1 MWFLAWREIRH
12 SRVRFGLLA
21 TLVALVAYLVFVMTG
36 LAVGLGEASV
46 SGLRHLPA
54 DQLVFASNVQRS
66 LDRSDLPGDL
76 GTRLTAAG
84 ARTATPVGFSMANL
98 AAGEDVVSVG
108 LLGWP
113 TTGSTAGGQ
122 PSTPAPGG
130 AAGRA
135 APGWDGTGL
144 LLDRSA
150 ADKGL
155 RVGQTVR
162 VQPGGVELTV
172 SGFADLGTYSHT
184 PMAYVP
190 LTTWQQIR
198 RTPDRVSAY
207 LIEGHVGI
215 EGATGK
221 KDVAGAEGKV
231 RGVPGAEAVDLD
243 TAITSVPSYAAE
255 TGTVNLIRS
264 FLYAGAALLIG
275 TVFWILTLQKEGSL
289 AVLRATGA
297 RRGLLLGSYLMEV
310 LVTLG
315 AGVAVSA
322 GAAFASAALLPA
334 GVFLLT
340 VGDTLGAAA
349 LLTVLALLGSLVSMR
364 RLLTVDPLLSLGRSV

>member
-66 LDRSDLPGDL
+66 IDRSDLPADL
-76 GTRLTAAG
+76 GGRLTAAG
-84 ARTATPVGFSMANL
+84 ARSATPIGFSMANL
-98 AAGEDVVSVG
+98 AAGDDVVSVG

-113 TTGSTAGGQ
+113 TATKS
-122 PSTPAPGG
+122 
-130 AAGRA
+130 

-155 RVGQTVR
+155 RLGQTVR

-172 SGFADLGTYSHT
+172 TGFADLGTYSHT

-190 LTTWQQIR
+190 LSTWQQIR

-207 LIEGHVGI
+207 LVDGHVG
-215 EGATGK
+215 A
-221 KDVAGAEGKV
+221 
-231 RGVPGAEAVDLD
+231 VPGTEAVDKE
-243 TAITSVPSYAAE
+243 TAITSVPSYVAE
-255 TGTVNLIRS
+255 TGTVGLIRS
-264 FLYAGAALLIG
+264 FLYGGAALLIG

-297 RRGLLLGSYLMEV
+297 RRKLLLGSYLMEV
-310 LVTLG
+310 LATLG
-315 AGVAVSA
+315 AGVGVSA
-322 GAAFASAALLPA
+322 ALAFGSAALLPA

-340 VGDTLGAAA
+340 PGDTLTAAA
-349 LLTVLALLGSLVSMR
+349 LLTVLALAGSLVSMR

>member
-54 DQLVFASNVQRS
+54 DQLVFANNVQRS
-66 LDRSDLPGDL
+66 LDRSDLPADL
-76 GTRLTAAG
+76 GGRLTAAG
-84 ARTATPVGFSMANL
+84 ARSATPVGFSMANL
-98 AAGEDVVSVG
+98 AAGDDVVSVG

-113 TTGSTAGGQ
+113 TTGPMTG
-122 PSTPAPGG
+122 STPGG
-130 AAGRA
+130 GGHQASKA

-155 RVGQTVR
+155 KLGQTVR

-172 SGFADLGTYSHT
+172 TGFADLGTYSHT

-190 LTTWQQIR
+190 LSTWQQIR

-207 LIEGHVGI
+207 LVEGHVG
-215 EGATGK
+215 A
-221 KDVAGAEGKV
+221 
-231 RGVPGAEAVDLD
+231 VPGTEAVDKE
-243 TAITSVPSYAAE
+243 TAITSVPSYVAE
-255 TGTVNLIRS
+255 TGTVGLIRS

-310 LVTLG
+310 LATLG
-315 AGVAVSA
+315 AGVAVS
-322 GAAFASAALLPA
+322 GALAFGSAALLPA

-340 VGDTLGAAA
+340 VGDTLTAAG
-349 LLTVLALLGSLVSMR
+349 LLTVLALAGSLVSMR
-364 RLLTVDPLLSLGRSV
+364 RLLTVDPLLSLGRSA

>member
-54 DQLVFASNVQRS
+54 DQLVFAGNVQRS

-76 GTRLTAAG
+76 GARLTAAG
-84 ARTATPVGFSMANL
+84 ARSATPVGFSMANL

-122 PSTPAPGG
+122 PGTPAPGAPAPGG

-155 RVGQTVR
+155 KVGQTVR
-162 VQPGGVELTV
+162 VQPGGVELTIG
-172 SGFADLGTYSHT
+172 GFADLGTYSHT

-207 LIEGHVGI
+207 LIEGSVGA
-215 EGATGK
+215 GATGA
-221 KDVAGAEGKV
+221 VP
-231 RGVPGAEAVDLD
+231 GVPGTEAVPLD
-243 TAITSVPSYAAE
+243 TAITSVPSYTAE

-310 LVTLG
+310 LATLG